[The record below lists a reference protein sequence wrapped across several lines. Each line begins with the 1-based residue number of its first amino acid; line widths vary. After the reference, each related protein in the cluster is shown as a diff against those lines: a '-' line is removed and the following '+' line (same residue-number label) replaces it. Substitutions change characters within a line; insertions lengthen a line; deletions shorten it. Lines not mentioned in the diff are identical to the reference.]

1 MTSSRC
7 KRNCSVNRPR
17 TAGSATAPDGPPAF
31 RSGLRE
37 TLAGSTDLRR
47 SARESPVPPQV
58 SLAAVVTTS
67 FSSSQSFLLTSESVT
82 EGHPDKVC
90 DQVSDAVLDGML
102 AQDPHARVACETA
115 ITKGLCVVIGE
126 VTTHAELDIQRT
138 IRDTSGEIGYN
149 NEEIGFD
156 ADHPLIQVYL
166 KEQSPDI
173 AAGVNHSL
181 EEREG
186 NLEDDPFEL
195 QGAGDQGMMIG
206 FACRETPELMPLTIS
221 LAHRLARRL
230 AQTRKD
236 GSLPFLR
243 PDGKTQVTVE
253 YERGRPKRIE
263 AIVVSSHH
271 AASVTQKELSEGVRA
286 LVIDP
291 VLEGLVVDN
300 NTKIMV
306 NPSGN
311 FLLGGPAADA
321 GLTGRKIIVDTY
333 GGIARHGGGAFSG
346 KDPSKVD
353 RSAAY
358 AARHVAKN
366 LVAAG
371 LADRC
376 EVQVSYAIGRAHPTS
391 IAVETFGTGT
401 TTEEELLE
409 LVRRNFDLRPG
420 AIIANMKLM
429 RPIYRPTAAYGHFGR
444 DDLGVPWELTDRV
457 EALRAD
463 ASVTARARN

>member
-1 MTSSRC
+1 
-7 KRNCSVNRPR
+7 
-17 TAGSATAPDGPPAF
+17 
-31 RSGLRE
+31 L
-37 TLAGSTDLRR
+37 
-47 SARESPVPPQV
+47 
-58 SLAAVVTTS
+58 AVVVSTS
-67 FSSSQSFLLTSESVT
+67 FSTSSSYLLTSESVT

-138 IRDTSGEIGYN
+138 IRDTIGGIGYN
-149 NEEIGFD
+149 DEQIGFD
-156 ADHPLIQVYL
+156 ADHALIQVYL

-173 AAGVNHSL
+173 AAGVDHSL

-186 NLEDDPFEL
+186 TLEDDPFEL

-221 LAHRLARRL
+221 LAHRLAKRL
-230 AQTRKD
+230 AGVRKD
-236 GSLPFLR
+236 RSLPFLR

-253 YERGRPKRIE
+253 YEYGKPKRVE
-263 AIVVSSHH
+263 AIVVSTHH
-271 AASVTQKELSEGVRA
+271 APSVTQKELTEAVRA
-286 LVIDP
+286 MVIDP
-291 VLEGLVVDN
+291 VLKGMVVDAR
-300 NTKIMV
+300 TKIMV
-306 NPSGN
+306 NPSGH
-311 FLLGGPAADA
+311 FLVGGPAADA

-333 GGIARHGGGAFSG
+333 GGVARHGGGAFSG

-391 IAVETFGTGT
+391 IAVETFGTGSLP
-401 TTEEELLE
+401 EDDLLS
-409 LVRRNFDLRPG
+409 LIRRHFDLRPG
-420 AIIANMKLM
+420 GIIAGMNLL
-429 RPIYRPTAAYGHFGR
+429 RPIYGPTAAYGHFGR
-444 DDLGVPWELTDRV
+444 DDLGVPWEATNRV
-457 EALRAD
+457 EAIRAD
-463 ASVTARARN
+463 ASVTARSVS

>member
-1 MTSSRC
+1 M
-7 KRNCSVNRPR
+7 
-17 TAGSATAPDGPPAF
+17 
-31 RSGLRE
+31 
-37 TLAGSTDLRR
+37 
-47 SARESPVPPQV
+47 
-58 SLAAVVTTS
+58 
-67 FSSSQSFLLTSESVT
+67 TSESVT

-102 AQDPHARVACETA
+102 GQDPDARVACETA

-138 IRDTSGEIGYN
+138 IRDTIRGIGYN
-149 NEEIGFD
+149 SEEIGFD
-156 ADHPLIQVYL
+156 ADHALIQVYL

-173 AAGVNHSL
+173 AASVDHSL

-186 NLEDDPFEL
+186 SLEDDPFEL

-206 FACRETPELMPLTIS
+206 FACRETPELMPLTIA
-221 LAHRLARRL
+221 LAHRLARQL
-230 AQTRKD
+230 AHTRKD
-236 GSLPFLR
+236 GSLAFLR

-253 YERGRPKRIE
+253 YELGIPKRIE
-263 AIVVSSHH
+263 AIVVSTHH
-271 AASVTQKELSEGVRA
+271 VPGISQKELAEGVRA

-291 VLEGLVVDN
+291 VLKDLVMDAD
-300 NTKIMV
+300 TKIMV
-306 NPSGN
+306 NPSGK
-311 FLLGGPAADA
+311 FVVGGPAADA

-333 GGIARHGGGAFSG
+333 GGVARHGGGAFSG

-366 LVAAG
+366 IVAAG

-391 IAVETFGTGT
+391 IAVETFGTSPVP
-401 TTEEELLE
+401 ENQMLE
-409 LVRRNFDLRPG
+409 LVRRHFDLRPG
-420 AIIANMKLM
+420 AIIANMKLK
-429 RPIYRPTAAYGHFGR
+429 RPIYLPTAAYGHFGR
-444 DDLGVPWELTDRV
+444 DDLGVPWELTDKA
-457 EALRAD
+457 EAMRAE
-463 ASVTARARN
+463 APVRARAAS

>member
-1 MTSSRC
+1 
-7 KRNCSVNRPR
+7 
-17 TAGSATAPDGPPAF
+17 
-31 RSGLRE
+31 
-37 TLAGSTDLRR
+37 
-47 SARESPVPPQV
+47 
-58 SLAAVVTTS
+58 VTTS
-67 FSSSQSFLLTSESVT
+67 FSSSRSFLLTSESVT

-138 IRDTSGEIGYN
+138 IRDTIGAIGYN
-149 NEEIGFD
+149 NEAIGFD
-156 ADHPLIQVYL
+156 ADHALIQVYL

-181 EEREG
+181 EERADAQER
-186 NLEDDPFEL
+186 DPFEM

-206 FACRETPELMPLTIS
+206 FACKETPELMPLTIA
-221 LAHRLARRL
+221 LANRLAKKL
-230 AQTRKD
+230 AETRKS
-236 GSLPFLR
+236 GKLPFLR

-253 YERGRPKRIE
+253 YEFGRPKRIE
-263 AIVVSSHH
+263 AIVVSTHH
-271 AASVTQKELSEGVRA
+271 AASATQKEITEGVRA

-291 VLEGLVVDN
+291 VLTGQVVDAS
-300 NTKIMV
+300 TKIMV
-306 NPSGN
+306 NPSGS
-311 FLLGGPAADA
+311 FVLGGPAADA

-333 GGIARHGGGAFSG
+333 GGVARHGGGAFSG

-371 LADRC
+371 LAERC

-391 IAVETFGTGT
+391 IAVETFGTGSKS
-401 TTEEELLE
+401 EEELLA
-409 LVRRNFDLRPG
+409 LIRRHFDLRPA
-420 AIIANMKLM
+420 AIIAHMDLM

-444 DDLGVPWELTDRV
+444 DDLGVPWELTNKVD
-457 EALRAD
+457 ALRAD
-463 ASVTARARN
+463 AAVAAHQS

>member
-1 MTSSRC
+1 
-7 KRNCSVNRPR
+7 
-17 TAGSATAPDGPPAF
+17 
-31 RSGLRE
+31 
-37 TLAGSTDLRR
+37 
-47 SARESPVPPQV
+47 
-58 SLAAVVTTS
+58 VTTS
-67 FSSSQSFLLTSESVT
+67 FSESRSFLLTSESVT

-138 IRDTSGEIGYN
+138 IRGTIGEIGYN

-156 ADHPLIQVYL
+156 ADHALIQVYL

-186 NLEDDPFEL
+186 SLEDDPFEL

-206 FACRETPELMPLTIS
+206 FACNETPELMPLTIS

-230 AQTRKD
+230 AETRKD

-271 AASVTQKELSEGVRA
+271 AASVTQKELAEGVRE
-286 LVIDP
+286 LVINP
-291 VLEGLVVDN
+291 VLEGLVVDRQ
-300 NTKIMV
+300 TKIMV

-353 RSAAY
+353 RSGAY

-391 IAVETFGTGT
+391 IAVETFGTGVA
-401 TTEEELLE
+401 TEEELLE
-409 LVRRNFDLRPG
+409 LVRRHFDLRPG

-444 DDLGVPWELTDRV
+444 DDLGVPWELTNRV

-463 ASVTARARN
+463 APVAARSGK

>member
-1 MTSSRC
+1 M
-7 KRNCSVNRPR
+7 
-17 TAGSATAPDGPPAF
+17 A
-31 RSGLRE
+31 
-37 TLAGSTDLRR
+37 
-47 SARESPVPPQV
+47 
-58 SLAAVVTTS
+58 TS
-67 FSSSQSFLLTSESVT
+67 FSTSPSYLLTSESVT
-82 EGHPDKVC
+82 EGHPDKIC

-102 AQDPHARVACETA
+102 AQDRDARVACETA

-138 IRDTSGEIGYN
+138 IRDTIAGIGYN
-149 NEEIGFD
+149 AESIGFD
-156 ADHPLIQVYL
+156 ADHALIQVYL

-173 AAGVNHSL
+173 AAGVDHSL

-186 NLEDDPFEL
+186 TLEDDPFEL

-230 AQTRKD
+230 AQVRKD
-236 GSLPFLR
+236 GTLPFLL

-253 YERGRPKRIE
+253 YESGRPKRVE
-263 AIVVSSHH
+263 AVIVSTHHLPSVSHH
-271 AASVTQKELSEGVRA
+271 DLDEAVRA
-286 LVIDP
+286 EVIDP
-291 VLEGLVVDN
+291 VLKGLVRDAR
-300 NTKIMV
+300 TKIMV
-306 NPSGN
+306 NPSGR
-311 FLLGGPAADA
+311 FLVGGPAADA

-333 GGIARHGGGAFSG
+333 GGVARHGGGAFSG

-401 TTEEELLE
+401 VGEDELLR
-409 LVRRNFDLRPG
+409 LVRRHFDLRPA
-420 AIIANMKLM
+420 AIIHRMDLR
-429 RPIYRPTAAYGHFGR
+429 RPMYLATAAYGHFGR

-457 EALRAD
+457 EALKAD
-463 ASVTARARN
+463 APSPASTVS

>member
-1 MTSSRC
+1 M
-7 KRNCSVNRPR
+7 
-17 TAGSATAPDGPPAF
+17 
-31 RSGLRE
+31 
-37 TLAGSTDLRR
+37 
-47 SARESPVPPQV
+47 
-58 SLAAVVTTS
+58 
-67 FSSSQSFLLTSESVT
+67 TSESVT

-102 AQDPHARVACETA
+102 AQDPDARVACETA

-138 IRDTSGEIGYN
+138 IRDTIRGIGYN
-149 NEEIGFD
+149 SEEIGFD
-156 ADHPLIQVYL
+156 ADHALIQVYL

-173 AAGVNHSL
+173 AASVNHSL

-186 NLEDDPFEL
+186 TLEDDPYEL

-206 FACRETPELMPLTIS
+206 FACQETPELMPLTIS

-253 YERGRPKRIE
+253 YDRGVPKRIE
-263 AIVVSSHH
+263 AIVVSTHH
-271 AASVTQKELSEGVRA
+271 APGVSQKEVADGVHS
-286 LVIDP
+286 LIIDP
-291 VLEGLVVDN
+291 VLKGYVVDK

-306 NPSGN
+306 NPSGQ
-311 FLLGGPAADA
+311 FILGGPAADA

-333 GGIARHGGGAFSG
+333 GGVARHGGGAFSG

-366 LVAAG
+366 IVAAG
-371 LADRC
+371 FADRC

-391 IAVETFGTGT
+391 IAVETFGTST
-401 TTEEELLE
+401 VSEDEMLE
-409 LVRRNFDLRPG
+409 LVRRHFDLRPG
-420 AIIANMKLM
+420 AIIANMKLK
-429 RPIYRPTAAYGHFGR
+429 RPIYQPTAAYGHFGR
-444 DDLGVPWELTDRV
+444 DDLGVAWEMTDRA
-457 EALRAD
+457 EAMRAD
-463 ASVTARARN
+463 APARTRAHS

>member
-1 MTSSRC
+1 M
-7 KRNCSVNRPR
+7 
-17 TAGSATAPDGPPAF
+17 
-31 RSGLRE
+31 
-37 TLAGSTDLRR
+37 
-47 SARESPVPPQV
+47 
-58 SLAAVVTTS
+58 
-67 FSSSQSFLLTSESVT
+67 TSESVT

-102 AQDPHARVACETA
+102 AQDPEARVACETA

-138 IRDTSGEIGYN
+138 IRDTIRGIGYN
-149 NEEIGFD
+149 SEDIGFD
-156 ADHPLIQVYL
+156 ADHALIQVYL

-173 AAGVNHSL
+173 AASVNHSL

-186 NLEDDPFEL
+186 TLEDDAFEL

-221 LAHRLARRL
+221 LAHRLAKRL
-230 AQTRKD
+230 AETRKD

-253 YERGRPKRIE
+253 YDRGIPKRIE
-263 AIVVSSHH
+263 AIVISTHH
-271 AASVTQKELSEGVRA
+271 APGVSQKEIADGVHS

-291 VLEGLVVDN
+291 VLKGLVVDK

-306 NPSGN
+306 NPSGQ
-311 FLLGGPAADA
+311 FILGGPAADA

-333 GGIARHGGGAFSG
+333 GGVARHGGGAFSG

-366 LVAAG
+366 IVAAG
-371 LADRC
+371 FADRC

-391 IAVETFGTGT
+391 IAVETFGTST
-401 TTEEELLE
+401 VSEDELLE
-409 LVRRNFDLRPG
+409 LVRRHFDLRPG
-420 AIIANMKLM
+420 AIIAKMKLK
-429 RPIYRPTAAYGHFGR
+429 RPIYQPTAAYGHFGR
-444 DDLGVPWELTDRV
+444 DDLGVAWEMTDRA
-457 EALRAD
+457 EAMRAD
-463 ASVTARARN
+463 APVRTRANT

>member
-1 MTSSRC
+1 
-7 KRNCSVNRPR
+7 
-17 TAGSATAPDGPPAF
+17 
-31 RSGLRE
+31 
-37 TLAGSTDLRR
+37 
-47 SARESPVPPQV
+47 
-58 SLAAVVTTS
+58 
-67 FSSSQSFLLTSESVT
+67 VT
-82 EGHPDKVC
+82 EGHPDKIC

-102 AQDPHARVACETA
+102 GQDPHARVACETA

-138 IRDTSGEIGYN
+138 IRDTIRSIGYN
-149 NEEIGFD
+149 DEAIGFD
-156 ADHPLIQVYL
+156 ADHALIQVYL

-181 EEREG
+181 EERQG
-186 NLEDDPFEL
+186 GMAGDPFEL

-221 LAHRLARRL
+221 LANRLARSL
-230 AQTRKD
+230 AQARKS
-236 GSLPFLR
+236 GKLPFLR

-253 YERGRPKRIE
+253 YEYGRPKRIE
-263 AIVVSSHH
+263 AIVVSTHH
-271 AASVTQKELSEGVRA
+271 AASATQKEISEGVRE
-286 LVIDP
+286 LVIEP
-291 VLEGLVVDN
+291 VLKDQVVDA

-306 NPSGN
+306 NPSGS
-311 FLLGGPAADA
+311 FVLGGPAADA

-333 GGIARHGGGAFSG
+333 GGVARHGGGAFSG

-371 LADRC
+371 LAERC

-391 IAVETFGTGT
+391 IAVETFGTAT
-401 TTEEELLE
+401 RSEDELLA
-409 LVRRNFDLRPG
+409 LIRRHFDLRPG
-420 AIIANMKLM
+420 AIIAGMDLL

-444 DDLGVPWELTDRV
+444 DDLGVPWELTNRV
-457 EALRAD
+457 DALRSD
-463 ASVTARARN
+463 AAVAAPH

>member
-1 MTSSRC
+1 M
-7 KRNCSVNRPR
+7 
-17 TAGSATAPDGPPAF
+17 A
-31 RSGLRE
+31 
-37 TLAGSTDLRR
+37 
-47 SARESPVPPQV
+47 
-58 SLAAVVTTS
+58 TS
-67 FSSSQSFLLTSESVT
+67 FSTSPSYLLTSESVT

-102 AQDPHARVACETA
+102 AQDRDARVACETA
-115 ITKGLCVVIGE
+115 ITKGLCIVIGE

-138 IRDTSGEIGYN
+138 IRDTIRGIGYN
-149 NEEIGFD
+149 AEAIGFD
-156 ADHPLIQVYL
+156 ADHALIQVYL

-173 AAGVNHSL
+173 AAGVDHSL
-181 EEREG
+181 EERTG
-186 NLEDDPFEL
+186 TLEDDPFEL

-230 AQTRKD
+230 AQVRKD
-236 GSLPFLR
+236 GTIPFLL

-263 AIVVSSHH
+263 AVIVSTHH
-271 AASVTQKELSEGVRA
+271 QPGVTEKELDEAVRSE
-286 LVIDP
+286 VIDP
-291 VLEGLVVDN
+291 VLKGVTRDAK
-300 NTKIMV
+300 TKIMV
-306 NPSGN
+306 NPSGR
-311 FLLGGPAADA
+311 FVLGGPAADA

-333 GGIARHGGGAFSG
+333 GGVARHGGGAFSG

-366 LVAAG
+366 IVAAG

-391 IAVETFGTGT
+391 IAVETFGTGALG
-401 TTEEELLE
+401 EEELLR
-409 LVRRNFDLRPG
+409 LVRRHFDLRPA
-420 AIIANMKLM
+420 AIIHRMDLR
-429 RPIYRPTAAYGHFGR
+429 RPIYLSTAAYGHFGR
-444 DDLGVPWELTDRV
+444 DDLGVPWELTDQV

-463 ASVTARARN
+463 ASIPARTAN

>member
-1 MTSSRC
+1 MGNSYRGLSSR
-7 KRNCSVNRPR
+7 
-17 TAGSATAPDGPPAF
+17 F
-31 RSGLRE
+31 
-37 TLAGSTDLRR
+37 
-47 SARESPVPPQV
+47 
-58 SLAAVVTTS
+58 VTTS
-67 FSSSQSFLLTSESVT
+67 FSSSRSFLLTSESVT
-82 EGHPDKVC
+82 EGHPDKIC

-102 AQDPHARVACETA
+102 AQDAHARVACETA

-126 VTTHAELDIQRT
+126 VTTHADLDIQRT
-138 IRDTSGEIGYN
+138 IRDTIRAIGYN
-149 NEEIGFD
+149 DEQIGFD
-156 ADHPLIQVYL
+156 ADHALIQVYL

-186 NLEDDPFEL
+186 LKDEDPFEL

-221 LAHRLARRL
+221 LANRLAKKL
-230 AQTRKD
+230 AETRKN

-253 YERGRPKRIE
+253 YELGKPKRIE
-263 AIVVSSHH
+263 AVVVSTHH
-271 AASVTQKELSEGVRA
+271 AASATQKEIDEGVRE

-291 VLEGLVVDN
+291 VLKGHVIDAA
-300 NTKIMV
+300 TKIMV
-306 NPSGN
+306 NPSGS
-311 FLLGGPAADA
+311 FVLGGPAADA

-333 GGIARHGGGAFSG
+333 GGVARHGGGAFSG

-358 AARHVAKN
+358 AARYVAKN

-371 LADRC
+371 LAERC

-401 TTEEELLE
+401 KSEEELLR
-409 LVRRNFDLRPG
+409 LVRLHFDLRPG
-420 AIIANMKLM
+420 AIIANMDLL

-444 DDLGVPWELTDRV
+444 DDLGVPWETTDKV
-457 EALRAD
+457 DALHAD
-463 ASVTARARN
+463 ATVAARQS

>member
-1 MTSSRC
+1 
-7 KRNCSVNRPR
+7 
-17 TAGSATAPDGPPAF
+17 
-31 RSGLRE
+31 L
-37 TLAGSTDLRR
+37 
-47 SARESPVPPQV
+47 
-58 SLAAVVTTS
+58 AVVVATS
-67 FSSSQSFLLTSESVT
+67 FSTSSSYLLTSESVT
-82 EGHPDKVC
+82 EGHPDKIC

-102 AQDPHARVACETA
+102 TQDPHARVACETA

-138 IRDTSGEIGYN
+138 IRETIRSIGYSD
-149 NEEIGFD
+149 EQIGFD
-156 ADHPLIQVYL
+156 ADHALIQVYL

-173 AAGVNHSL
+173 AASVDHSL

-186 NLEDDPFEL
+186 TLEDDPFEL

-206 FACRETPELMPLTIS
+206 FACRETPELMPLTIA

-230 AQTRKD
+230 AAVRKD
-236 GSLPFLR
+236 KSLPFLR

-253 YERGRPKRIE
+253 YELGKPKRIE
-263 AIVVSSHH
+263 AVVVSTHH
-271 AASVTQKELSEGVRA
+271 APNVTQNELAEAVRA
-286 LVIDP
+286 MVIDP
-291 VLEGLVVDN
+291 ILNGHVVDAA
-300 NTKIMV
+300 TKIMV
-306 NPSGN
+306 NPSGQ
-311 FLLGGPAADA
+311 FLVGGPAADA

-333 GGIARHGGGAFSG
+333 GGVARHGGGAFSG

-401 TTEEELLE
+401 LSEADLLT
-409 LVRRNFDLRPG
+409 LVRRHFDLRPG
-420 AIIANMKLM
+420 AIIAGMNLL
-429 RPIYRPTAAYGHFGR
+429 RPIYAPTAAYGHFGR
-444 DDLGVPWELTDRV
+444 DDLGVPWEATDRV

-463 ASVTARARN
+463 ASVAARSVS

>member
-1 MTSSRC
+1 
-7 KRNCSVNRPR
+7 
-17 TAGSATAPDGPPAF
+17 
-31 RSGLRE
+31 
-37 TLAGSTDLRR
+37 
-47 SARESPVPPQV
+47 
-58 SLAAVVTTS
+58 VTTS
-67 FSSSQSFLLTSESVT
+67 FSSSRSFLLTSESVT

-138 IRDTSGEIGYN
+138 IRDTIGAIGYN
-149 NEEIGFD
+149 NEAIGFD
-156 ADHPLIQVYL
+156 ADHALIQVYL

-181 EEREG
+181 EERADAQER
-186 NLEDDPFEL
+186 DPFEM

-206 FACRETPELMPLTIS
+206 FACKETPELMPLTIA
-221 LAHRLARRL
+221 LANRLAKKL
-230 AQTRKD
+230 AETRKS
-236 GSLPFLR
+236 GKLPFLR

-253 YERGRPKRIE
+253 YEFGRPKRIE
-263 AIVVSSHH
+263 AIVVSTHH
-271 AASVTQKELSEGVRA
+271 AASATQKEITEGVRA

-291 VLEGLVVDN
+291 VLTGQVVDAS
-300 NTKIMV
+300 TKIMV
-306 NPSGN
+306 NPSGS
-311 FLLGGPAADA
+311 FVLGGPAADA

-333 GGIARHGGGAFSG
+333 GGVARHGGGAFSG

-371 LADRC
+371 LAERC

-401 TTEEELLE
+401 KSEEELLA
-409 LVRRNFDLRPG
+409 LIRRHFDLRPA
-420 AIIANMKLM
+420 AIIAHMDLM

-444 DDLGVPWELTDRV
+444 DDLGVPWELTNKVD
-457 EALRAD
+457 ALRAD
-463 ASVTARARN
+463 AAVAARQS

>member
-1 MTSSRC
+1 M
-7 KRNCSVNRPR
+7 
-17 TAGSATAPDGPPAF
+17 
-31 RSGLRE
+31 
-37 TLAGSTDLRR
+37 
-47 SARESPVPPQV
+47 
-58 SLAAVVTTS
+58 
-67 FSSSQSFLLTSESVT
+67 TSESVT

-102 AQDPHARVACETA
+102 AQDPEARVACETA

-138 IRDTSGEIGYN
+138 IRDTIRGIGYN
-149 NEEIGFD
+149 SEDIGFD
-156 ADHPLIQVYL
+156 ADHALIQVYL
-166 KEQSPDI
+166 KEQTLEI
-173 AAGVNHSL
+173 AASVNHSL

-186 NLEDDPFEL
+186 TLEDDAFDL

-221 LAHRLARRL
+221 LAHRLAKRL
-230 AQTRKD
+230 AETRKD

-253 YERGRPKRIE
+253 YDRGIPKRIE
-263 AIVVSSHH
+263 AIVVSTHH
-271 AASVTQKELSEGVRA
+271 APGVSQKEIADGVRS

-291 VLEGLVVDN
+291 VLMGLVVDK

-306 NPSGN
+306 NPSGQ
-311 FLLGGPAADA
+311 FIVGGPAADA

-333 GGIARHGGGAFSG
+333 GGVARHGGGAFSG

-366 LVAAG
+366 IVAAG
-371 LADRC
+371 FAERC

-391 IAVETFGTGT
+391 IAVETFGTST
-401 TTEEELLE
+401 VSEDELLE
-409 LVRRNFDLRPG
+409 LVRRHFDLRPG
-420 AIIANMKLM
+420 AIIAKMKLK
-429 RPIYRPTAAYGHFGR
+429 RPIYQPTAAYGHFGR
-444 DDLGVPWELTDRV
+444 DDLGVAWEMIDRV
-457 EALRAD
+457 EAMRAD
-463 ASVTARARN
+463 APARTRAHT

>member
-1 MTSSRC
+1 M
-7 KRNCSVNRPR
+7 
-17 TAGSATAPDGPPAF
+17 
-31 RSGLRE
+31 
-37 TLAGSTDLRR
+37 
-47 SARESPVPPQV
+47 
-58 SLAAVVTTS
+58 
-67 FSSSQSFLLTSESVT
+67 TSESVT

-102 AQDPHARVACETA
+102 AQDPDARVACETA

-138 IRDTSGEIGYN
+138 IRDTIRDIGYN
-149 NEEIGFD
+149 SEEIGFD
-156 ADHPLIQVYL
+156 ADHALIQVYL

-173 AAGVNHSL
+173 AASVNHSL

-186 NLEDDPFEL
+186 TLEDDAFEL

-206 FACRETPELMPLTIS
+206 FACHETPELMPLTIS

-230 AQTRKD
+230 SLTRKD

-253 YERGRPKRIE
+253 YDHGVPKRIE
-263 AIVVSSHH
+263 AIVVSTHH
-271 AASVTQKELSEGVRA
+271 APGVSQKEIADGVHS

-291 VLEGLVVDN
+291 VLKGLVVDK
-300 NTKIMV
+300 NTKIMI
-306 NPSGN
+306 NPSGQ
-311 FLLGGPAADA
+311 FILGGPAADA

-333 GGIARHGGGAFSG
+333 GGVARHGGGAFSG

-366 LVAAG
+366 IVAAG
-371 LADRC
+371 FADRC

-391 IAVETFGTGT
+391 IAVETFGTST
-401 TTEEELLE
+401 ISEDEMLE
-409 LVRRNFDLRPG
+409 MVRRHFDLRPG
-420 AIIANMKLM
+420 AIIANMKLK
-429 RPIYRPTAAYGHFGR
+429 RPIYQPTAAYGHFGR
-444 DDLGVPWELTDRV
+444 DDLGVAWELTDRA
-457 EALRAD
+457 EAMRAD
-463 ASVTARARN
+463 APVRTRAHT

>member
-1 MTSSRC
+1 MAS
-7 KRNCSVNRPR
+7 
-17 TAGSATAPDGPPAF
+17 
-31 RSGLRE
+31 
-37 TLAGSTDLRR
+37 
-47 SARESPVPPQV
+47 
-58 SLAAVVTTS
+58 S
-67 FSSSQSFLLTSESVT
+67 FSTSPSYLLTSESVT

-102 AQDPHARVACETA
+102 GQDASARVACETA

-138 IRDTSGEIGYN
+138 IRETIRGIGYN
-149 NEEIGFD
+149 SEEIGFD
-156 ADHPLIQVYL
+156 ADHALIQVYL

-173 AAGVNHSL
+173 AASVNHSL

-186 NLEDDPFEL
+186 TLEDDPFEL

-236 GSLPFLR
+236 NSLPFLR

-253 YERGRPKRIE
+253 YAHGRPSRIE
-263 AIVVSSHH
+263 AVVVSTHH
-271 AASVTQKELSEGVRA
+271 APGVSQHDITDGVRA

-291 VLEGLVVDN
+291 ILEGLVVDA

-306 NPSGN
+306 NPSGQ
-311 FLLGGPAADA
+311 FIVGGPAADA

-358 AARHVAKN
+358 AARYVAKN

-376 EVQVSYAIGRAHPTS
+376 EVQISYAIGRAHPTS
-391 IAVETFGTGT
+391 IAVETFGTGLMP
-401 TTEEELLE
+401 EEDLLT
-409 LVRRNFDLRPG
+409 LVRRHFDLRPG
-420 AIIANMKLM
+420 AIIANMKLL

-444 DDLGVPWELTDRV
+444 DDLSVPWELTDKV
-457 EALRAD
+457 DALRAD
-463 ASVTARARN
+463 APARARVAI

>member
-1 MTSSRC
+1 M
-7 KRNCSVNRPR
+7 
-17 TAGSATAPDGPPAF
+17 A
-31 RSGLRE
+31 
-37 TLAGSTDLRR
+37 
-47 SARESPVPPQV
+47 
-58 SLAAVVTTS
+58 TS
-67 FSSSQSFLLTSESVT
+67 FSASRSFLLTSESVT

-102 AQDPHARVACETA
+102 AQDAHARVACETA

-138 IRDTSGEIGYN
+138 IRETIRGIGYN
-149 NEEIGFD
+149 QEDIGFD
-156 ADHPLIQVYL
+156 ADHALIQVYL

-173 AAGVNHSL
+173 AASVNHSL

-186 NLEDDPFEL
+186 TLEDDPFEL

-221 LAHRLARRL
+221 LAHRLALRL

-236 GSLPFLR
+236 GTLPFLR

-253 YERGRPKRIE
+253 YEFGKPKRIE
-263 AIVVSSHH
+263 AVVVSTHH
-271 AASVTQKELSEGVRA
+271 SPDASQKDIDEGVREM
-286 LVIDP
+286 VIGP
-291 VLEGLVVDN
+291 VLEGMVIDA

-306 NPSGN
+306 NPSGK
-311 FLLGGPAADA
+311 FIVGGPAADA

-333 GGIARHGGGAFSG
+333 GGVARHGGGAFSG

-371 LADRC
+371 LVERC

-391 IAVETFGTGT
+391 IAVESFGTASV
-401 TTEEELLE
+401 TEREMLE
-409 LVRRNFDLRPG
+409 LVRRHFDLRPA
-420 AIIANMKLM
+420 AIIANMNLM

-444 DDLGVPWELTDRV
+444 DDLGVPWEIIDKV

-463 ASVTARARN
+463 ASVLSRAVD